1 MNALE
6 IFALVIVGLVVSS
19 IVRAYR
25 NDRRQDWDAMYD
37 KEFINHYI
45 KGK

>member
-6 IFALVIVGLVVSS
+6 IFALVIVGLVILL
-19 IVRAYR
+19 IVKVYR
-25 NDRRQDWDAMYD
+25 NDRRQDWDAMYE
-37 KEFINHYI
+37 KEFIKNYL

>member
-6 IFALVIVGLVVSS
+6 IFALVIVGLVILL
-19 IVRAYR
+19 IVKVYR

-37 KEFINHYI
+37 REFIKQYL

>member
-6 IFALVIVGLVVSS
+6 IFALVIVGLVILS

-25 NDRRQDWDAMYD
+25 NDCRQDWDAMYE
-37 KEFINHYI
+37 KEFIKNYL

>member
-6 IFALVIVGLVVSS
+6 IFALVIVGLVILSV
-19 IVRAYR
+19 IRVYR
-25 NDRRQDWDAMYD
+25 NDRRQDWDAMYE
-37 KEFINHYI
+37 KEFIKNYL